1 MLKLIARTVTICI
14 LLSPATGYGGEVW
27 ELGNLKSV
35 CLSVEVPA
43 NIGVRS
49 WEIED
54 RVKAFVKDQLPRLR
68 LGLKSAT
75 PQVKE
80 CAEGLPVLRVVV
92 DLQTKYASIRLAGI
106 LSIRV
111 LRMVRWETGKR
122 GMANAAD
129 YPVFLVGDQV
139 RDLTLNGL
147 QHALTSFAS
156 DYYKAGNP

>member
-1 MLKLIARTVTICI
+1 MLRFIAGTVAICMI
-14 LLSPATGYGGEVW
+14 SSPATGLGGEVW

-35 CLSVEVPA
+35 CVSVEVPA

-54 RVKAFVKDQLPRLR
+54 RVKAFMKDQLPRLR
-68 LGLKSAT
+68 LGLKSAA

-80 CAEGLPVLRVVV
+80 CAEGLPVLQVVV
-92 DLQTKYASIRLAGI
+92 DPQAKYAPLRLAGT

-111 LRMVRWETGKR
+111 LRTVRWETGKR

-129 YPVFLVGDQV
+129 YPVFLLGDQV

-147 QHALTSFAS
+147 QHALTDFAR
-156 DYYKAGNP
+156 DYHKAGNP